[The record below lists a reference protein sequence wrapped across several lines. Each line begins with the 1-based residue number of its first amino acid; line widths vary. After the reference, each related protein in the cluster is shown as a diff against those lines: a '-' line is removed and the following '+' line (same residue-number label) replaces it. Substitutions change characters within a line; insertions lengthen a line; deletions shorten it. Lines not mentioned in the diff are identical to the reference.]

1 LAKEHAFNKKIRVS
15 CITIIILLAIITVV
29 IPSLSYQ
36 SQVTDNGSSTR
47 SYSLNRNNNNDNL
60 NLVGNDANN
69 NSSNSNSRI
78 QIQDFTADSKPYG
91 LTYGEWTA
99 KWWQRTYL
107 PVPKDVNPA
116 YDDSGKYC
124 SNGQS
129 DPE

>member
-15 CITIIILLAIITVV
+15 CITIIILLAIITVL

-36 SQVTDNGSSTR
+36 SQVTDNGR
-47 SYSLNRNNNNDNL
+47 SYSLNRNSNNDNL
-60 NLVGNDANN
+60 NVAGNDVNN

-78 QIQDFTADSKPYG
+78 QIQDFIADSKQYG

>member
-1 LAKEHAFNKKIRVS
+1 MAKEHAFNKKIRVS
-15 CITIIILLAIITVV
+15 CITIIILLAIITVL

-36 SQVTDNGSSTR
+36 SQVTDNGR
-47 SYSLNRNNNNDNL
+47 SYSLNRNSNNDNL
-60 NLVGNDANN
+60 NVAGNDVNN

-78 QIQDFTADSKPYG
+78 QIQDFIADSKQYG